1 MSVSIVQ
8 TANSGLISGT
18 TNSTTV
24 TLTSPPTP
32 GNTLIA
38 IGGGVLS
45 VPSQGFINISGYASI
60 NSGIVFQNWEYNSS
74 NVNPVQLSVTYR
86 YLQPGDQSSWTIN
99 LDPQGSGTA
108 TYGWGVVLIEVSGY
122 VQINYNY
129 AANNVSPGTGGPV
142 TLYGTNPAD
151 LILGMG
157 TQMTAQSATQGWSQ
171 GAGSTVGFS
180 LLASLESA
188 SYFGSLGV
196 WSLSSPGGSVTS
208 YAVNTPVNA
217 ANYQWIGGIVSI
229 TSSPVTAHSWEA
241 DSQQK
246 SLEVSCIN
254 QFLDLHESQ
263 VVYQGSLLQQTSTG
277 NFNNWQQVGGYMIDQ
292 PFVAN
297 DSTLGFVRV
306 PITNQNLPAPEVDFT
321 GDITEGS
328 NTIVNVSSIAN
339 LFVGMPLYATGIDS
353 DTTIVA
359 ISSGVVT
366 MSTYASATL
375 TQNDFVAV
383 ADAIG
388 YDHAVNISVG
398 IYKDN
403 AGKPGTLVA
412 QYLVPSSIIESTGN
426 ADWPEPQDVLGGK
439 YVVDRL
445 ASFPQ
450 YQSTPSGI
458 NLFQAGQYAVYIQGT
473 SSTSGAPI
481 WTSYYDGSDLTGW
494 ISNGNLPPN
503 TNDGYSTVVY
513 CPNAQVLIASVQN
526 NNPWAAIFNQQTG
539 VVGAWQ
545 QLNPTGGSSL
555 IYNSILGVLSNNG
568 IDYLFVIGGNDSSSP
583 YNNGI
588 NTTYY
593 TSINNDATDNGWS
606 LGPQFP
612 VDTWASFGTSSL
624 NYYQSPYFNMEDGSL
639 VVQNGNVYVNVFT
652 IPGTST
658 RSGMWKL
665 SNPTGSWQYIGEFPQ
680 TVYQGMYAAGSLLT
694 DLGSYTS
701 YPLVAYTSSQTGIAN
716 WGMQSLGGNVSQ
728 GRCVFENS
736 DGSYTAFW
744 SQQYG
749 GTSYKQEI
757 FPCNWVSVP
766 IGLNN
771 LTSGSTYHL
780 VLSGSTPNNFS
791 NANIPMMNPVAGYS
805 QTSAQISSNGGTTWT
820 SLNASVPCL
829 LYASYKPGTPGNEGM
844 FGFIDDQGARISTYY
859 FGSPSSDLINASQWT
874 VTNFP
879 ATLTGYTFTGNTT
892 SGSNTITAIASTTG
906 IVAGMVVSGTGIPVN
921 TTVVS
926 TTSTTIIMSKNAQLS
941 TNGLTFSAGS
951 TIVTINGPL
960 DLSPGMPVSGMGI
973 PNNTSIVTVNNSSLV
988 LNNAATMSCT
998 TLLASTTTSI
1008 ESCTINYTN
1017 GAITSITGLI

>member
-1 MSVSIVQ
+1 MSIVQ
-8 TANSGLISGT
+8 SANSGMISGT
-18 TNSTTV
+18 TTSTTV

-38 IGGGVLS
+38 IGGGVFS
-45 VPSQGFINISGYASI
+45 GPAQGFINISGLNSS
-60 NSGIVFQNWEYNSS
+60 NSGIIFQNWEYASANA
-74 NVNPVQLSVTYR
+74 NPVQISVTYH
-86 YLQPGDQSSWTIN
+86 YVQPGDQSPWTFTLN
-99 LDPQGSGTA
+99 VSGVSN
-108 TYGWGVVLIEVSGY
+108 YGWGVVLIEVSGY
-122 VQINYNY
+122 VQAHYNY
-129 AANNVSPGTGGPV
+129 AANNVSPGTGGTT
-142 TLYGTNPAD
+142 TLYGTNPGD
-151 LILGMG
+151 VILGIG
-157 TQMTAQSATQGWSQ
+157 TQMTAASATQGWSQ
-171 GAGSTVGFS
+171 GSGSTVGFS

-196 WSLSSPGGSVTS
+196 WSLTSSGGTVVS

-217 ANYQWIGGIVSI
+217 SNYQWIGAVVSL
-229 TSSPVTAHSWEA
+229 TPALMTGSDWEA

-246 SLEVSCIN
+246 SLEVGCIN
-254 QFLDLHESQ
+254 QFVSLHNSQ
-263 VVYQGSLLQQTSTG
+263 VVYQGVLSQQTSTG
-277 NFNNWQQVGGYMIDQ
+277 NFNKWQTVGGYMIDQ

-297 DSTLGFVRV
+297 SSKLGFVRV
-306 PITNQNLPAPEVDFT
+306 PITNQDLPAPEVDFT

-383 ADAIG
+383 ADAVG

-398 IYKDN
+398 VYKDN
-403 AGKPGTLVA
+403 AGKPGTLVS
-412 QYLVPSSIIESTGN
+412 QYLVPSSIIESSGN
-426 ADWPEPQDVLGGK
+426 SSWAEPQDVLGGVR
-439 YVVDRL
+439 VVDRL

-450 YQSTPSGI
+450 YQSTPSGL
-458 NLFQAGQYAVYIQGT
+458 NLIQAGQYAVYIQGIA
-473 SSTSGAPI
+473 SAGSPI

-494 ISNGNLPPN
+494 IQNGTLPPN
-503 TNDGYSTVVY
+503 TNSGGTSLVY
-513 CPNAQVLIASVQN
+513 CPNAQVLVASVDTSTTL
-526 NNPWAAIFNQQTG
+526 WAATFNQQTG
-539 VVGAWQ
+539 VIGAWQ
-545 QLNPTGGSSL
+545 QLDSNPNTF
-555 IYNSILGVLSNNG
+555 YNYYSTLGVLSNSG
-568 IDYLFVIGGNDSSSP
+568 TDYLFVIGGVDSLS
-583 YNNGI
+583 NNST
-588 NTTYY
+588 NATYY
-593 TSINNDATDNGWS
+593 TSINSNATDNGWS
-606 LGPQFP
+606 SGPTFP
-612 VDTWASFGTSSL
+612 TATFSTYVSATQWAGYV
-624 NYYQSPYFNMEDGSL
+624 NNYQSPSFNMEDGSF
-639 VVQNGNVYVNVFT
+639 VVQD
-652 IPGTST
+652 GTPYLEVVLGTTSIT

-665 SNPTGSWQYIGEFPQ
+665 SSPTSSWQYIGDFPQ

-701 YPLVAYTSSQTGIAN
+701 YSLVPYTSQQTGIAQ

-744 SQQYG
+744 CQQYG
-749 GTSYKQEI
+749 GTSYKQNI
-757 FPCNWVSVP
+757 YPCNWVNVP

-780 VLSGSTPNNFS
+780 VISGSTPNNFS
-791 NANIPMMNPVAGYS
+791 NANVPLMNPVAGHT
-805 QTSAQISSNGGTTWT
+805 QTSAQISSDGGNTWT
-820 SLNASVPCL
+820 SLGASIPHL
-829 LYASYKPGTPGNEGM
+829 LFSTNNGTVPGNGGLL
-844 FGFIDDQGARISTYY
+844 GFIEDNGARISTSY
-859 FGSPSSDLINASQWT
+859 FGSPSLDMLSSSQWT
-874 VTNFP
+874 VVNFP

-892 SGSNTITAIASTTG
+892 SGSNTITGIALTTG

-926 TTSTTIIMSKNAQLS
+926 TTSTTITMNNNAQLS

-951 TIVTINGPL
+951 TTVTINGPL

-998 TLLASTTTSI
+998 TLFCSTTASVESSVIEYSNNVPTSFV
-1008 ESCTINYTN
+1008 
-1017 GAITSITGLI
+1017 GLL